1 MRRFIRSESGA
12 VTIDWVVLTAAT
24 VGMSLAVMSVVSD
37 GIEDLADR
45 ISTQI
50 SDIQLRDSFDEWAA
64 FRAENAAEA
73 AAAAQAEADAEGQDG
88 G

>member
-37 GIEDLADR
+37 GIEDLGDR
-45 ISTQI
+45 IWTQI
-50 SDIQLRDSFDEWAA
+50 SDIPLRDSFDEWAA

-73 AAAAQAEADAEGQDG
+73 AAAAEAEGQDG
-88 G
+88 S

>member
-1 MRRFIRSESGA
+1 MRRFIASESGA

-45 ISTQI
+45 ISAQI
-50 SDIQLRDSFDEWAA
+50 SSIELRDSFADWDA
-64 FRAENAAEA
+64 FRTENAAEA
-73 AAAAQAEADAEGQDG
+73 AAAAAAEAEGTDDT
-88 G
+88 

>member
-50 SDIQLRDSFDEWAA
+50 SDIQLRDSFDEWRRSAPKTPP
-64 FRAENAAEA
+64 RRRC
-73 AAAAQAEADAEGQDG
+73 AQPSRGQTR
-88 G
+88 